1 MKNMTLGE
9 TFRKIHFMVDEFIL
23 EHQIQWDKMREEYKE
38 KSRQEYL
45 KIYPDSS
52 FEGHTLGRPL
62 SLQSYIGSDL
72 LIDFTFLA
80 LDAEKKEPFVREYWI
95 RSQGTQCIRNES
107 DVEANRN
114 VWSDIV
120 AKILVEFDGKEFTK
134 VAWFQDDDC
143 KLKNRFIVG
152 NEDEEIRAL
161 SWSALV
167 PKK

>member
-1 MKNMTLGE
+1 MTLGE
-9 TFRKIHFMVDEFIL
+9 TLYTIRRMVDEFIR
-23 EHQIQWDKMREEYKE
+23 EHQLKWDRIREEYKE

-80 LDAEKKEPFVREYWI
+80 LEAEKKEPFIREYWI
-95 RSQGTQCIRNES
+95 RSQGTQCIKSES

-120 AKILVEFDGKEFTK
+120 AKILVEFDGKEFTR
-134 VAWFQDDDC
+134 VAWFQDEDC
-143 KLKNRFIVG
+143 KLKNSFIKD

-167 PKK
+167 PRE

>member
-9 TFRKIHFMVDEFIL
+9 TFRKIRFMVDEFIL
-23 EHQIQWDKMREEYKE
+23 EHQIQWDKVREEYKE

-80 LDAEKKEPFVREYWI
+80 LDAEKKEPFIREYWI
-95 RSQGTQCIRNES
+95 RSQGTQCIKNES

-143 KLKNRFIVG
+143 KLKNHFIAD

>member
-1 MKNMTLGE
+1 MTLGE
-9 TFRKIHFMVDEFIL
+9 TLYTIHGMVDEFIR
-23 EHQIQWDKMREEYKE
+23 EHQLKWDRIREEYKE

-80 LDAEKKEPFVREYWI
+80 LEAEKKEPFIREYWI
-95 RSQGTQCIRNES
+95 RSQGTQCIKSES

-134 VAWFQDDDC
+134 VAWFQDEDC
-143 KLKNRFIVG
+143 KLKNSFIKD
-152 NEDEEIRAL
+152 NENEEIRAL
-161 SWSALV
+161 SWSALAS
-167 PKK
+167 KE

>member
-1 MKNMTLGE
+1 MTLGE
-9 TFRKIHFMVDEFIL
+9 TLYTIHGMVDEFIR
-23 EHQIQWDKMREEYKE
+23 EHQLKWDRIREEYKE

-80 LDAEKKEPFVREYWI
+80 LEAEKKEPFIREYWI
-95 RSQGTQCIRNES
+95 RSQGTQCIKSES

-134 VAWFQDDDC
+134 VAWFQDEGC
-143 KLKNRFIVG
+143 KLKNSFIKDDE
-152 NEDEEIRAL
+152 NEEIRAL
-161 SWSALV
+161 SWSALAS
-167 PKK
+167 KE

>member
-1 MKNMTLGE
+1 MTLGE
-9 TFRKIHFMVDEFIL
+9 TLYTIRRMVDEFIR
-23 EHQIQWDKMREEYKE
+23 EHQLKWDRIREEYKE

-80 LDAEKKEPFVREYWI
+80 LETEKKEPFIREYWI
-95 RSQGTQCIRNES
+95 RSQGTQCIKSES

-134 VAWFQDDDC
+134 VAWFQDEDC
-143 KLKNRFIVG
+143 KLKNSFIKDDE
-152 NEDEEIRAL
+152 NEEIRAL
-161 SWSALV
+161 SWSALAS
-167 PKK
+167 KE

>member
-1 MKNMTLGE
+1 MTLGE
-9 TFRKIHFMVDEFIL
+9 TLYTTREMVDEFIR

-45 KIYPDSS
+45 KIYPNSS
-52 FEGHTLGRPL
+52 FEGHTLGRSL

-72 LIDFTFLA
+72 LIDFTYLA
-80 LDAEKKEPFVREYWI
+80 LEVEKKEPFIREYWI
-95 RSQGTQCIRNES
+95 RSQGTQCIKSES

-134 VAWFQDDDC
+134 VAWFQDKDC
-143 KLKNRFIVG
+143 KLENSFIKD
-152 NEDEEIRAL
+152 NENEEIRAL
-161 SWSALV
+161 SWSALAS
-167 PKK
+167 KE

>member
-1 MKNMTLGE
+1 MTLGE
-9 TFRKIHFMVDEFIL
+9 TLYTIRRMVDEFNR
-23 EHQIQWDKMREEYKE
+23 EHQLKWDKIREEYKE

-72 LIDFTFLA
+72 LIDFAFLA

-95 RSQGTQCIRNES
+95 RSQGTQCIKNES
-107 DVEANRN
+107 DVEANRG

-120 AKILVEFDGKEFTK
+120 AKILVEFDGKEFTR
-134 VAWFQDDDC
+134 VAWFQDEDC
-143 KLKNRFIVG
+143 KLRNSFIKD

-161 SWSALV
+161 SWSPLV
-167 PKK
+167 PRE

>member
-1 MKNMTLGE
+1 MTLGE
-9 TFRKIHFMVDEFIL
+9 TLYTIRRMVDEFNR
-23 EHQIQWDKMREEYKE
+23 EHQIQWDKIREEYKE

-72 LIDFTFLA
+72 LIDFAFLA
-80 LDAEKKEPFVREYWI
+80 LEAEKKEPFIREYWI
-95 RSQGTQCIRNES
+95 RSQGTQCIKNES

-134 VAWFQDDDC
+134 VAWFQDEDC
-143 KLKNRFIVG
+143 KLKNSFIKDDE
-152 NEDEEIRAL
+152 NEEIRAL
-161 SWSALV
+161 SWSALAS
-167 PKK
+167 KE

>member
-1 MKNMTLGE
+1 MTLGE
-9 TFRKIHFMVDEFIL
+9 TLHTIRRMVDEFIR
-23 EHQIQWDKMREEYKE
+23 EHQIKWDKVREEYKE

-80 LDAEKKEPFVREYWI
+80 LEVEKKEPFIREYWI
-95 RSQGTQCIRNES
+95 RSQGTQCIKNEK
-107 DVEANRN
+107 DVKANRS
-114 VWSDIV
+114 VWNDTV
-120 AKILVEFDGKEFTK
+120 AKILVEFDGEKFTK

-143 KLKNRFIVG
+143 KMKNSFIKG

>member
-1 MKNMTLGE
+1 MTLGE
-9 TFRKIHFMVDEFIL
+9 TLYTIRRMVDEFIR
-23 EHQIQWDKMREEYKE
+23 EHQLKWDRIREEYKE
-38 KSRQEYL
+38 KSRHEYL
-45 KIYPDSS
+45 NIYPDSS

-80 LDAEKKEPFVREYWI
+80 LEAEKKEPFIREYWI
-95 RSQGTQCIRNES
+95 RSQGTQCIKSES

-134 VAWFQDDDC
+134 VAWFQDEDC
-143 KLKNRFIVG
+143 KLKNSFIKDDE
-152 NEDEEIRAL
+152 NEEIRAL
-161 SWSALV
+161 SWSALAS
-167 PKK
+167 KE

>member
-1 MKNMTLGE
+1 MTLGE
-9 TFRKIHFMVDEFIL
+9 TLFTIHRMVDEFIR
-23 EHQIQWDKMREEYKE
+23 EHQIQWDKVREEYKE

-95 RSQGTQCIRNES
+95 RSQGTQCIKNES

-143 KLKNRFIVG
+143 KLKNHFIAD

>member
-1 MKNMTLGE
+1 MTLGE
-9 TFRKIHFMVDEFIL
+9 TLYTIRRMVDEFIR

-52 FEGHTLGRPL
+52 FEGHTLGRSL

-72 LIDFTFLA
+72 LIDFTYLA
-80 LDAEKKEPFVREYWI
+80 LEVEKKEPFIREYWI
-95 RSQGTQCIRNES
+95 RSQGTQCIKSES

-134 VAWFQDDDC
+134 VAWFQDKDC
-143 KLKNRFIVG
+143 KLENSFIKD
-152 NEDEEIRAL
+152 NENEEIRAL
-161 SWSALV
+161 SWSALAS
-167 PKK
+167 KE

>member
-1 MKNMTLGE
+1 MTLGE
-9 TFRKIHFMVDEFIL
+9 TLYTIRRMVDEFNR
-23 EHQIQWDKMREEYKE
+23 EHQIQWDKIREEYKE

-52 FEGHTLGRPL
+52 FEGLPLGRPL

-72 LIDFTFLA
+72 LIDFAFLA
-80 LDAEKKEPFVREYWI
+80 LEAEKKEPFVREYWI
-95 RSQGTQCIRNES
+95 RSQGTQCIKNES

-120 AKILVEFDGKEFTK
+120 AKILVEFDGKEFTR
-134 VAWFQDDDC
+134 VAWFQDEDC
-143 KLKNRFIVG
+143 KLKNSFIKD

-167 PKK
+167 PRE

>member
-1 MKNMTLGE
+1 MTLGE
-9 TFRKIHFMVDEFIL
+9 TFHKIRLMVDEFIREHHL
-23 EHQIQWDKMREEYKE
+23 EWDRMRDEYKE

-45 KIYPDSS
+45 KIYPESS

-80 LDAEKKEPFVREYWI
+80 LEVEKKEPFIREYWI
-95 RSQGTQCIRNES
+95 RSQGTQCIKNEK
-107 DVEANRN
+107 DVKENRR

-134 VAWFQDDDC
+134 VAWFQDEDC
-143 KLKNRFIVG
+143 KLKNSLIKG
-152 NEDEEIRAL
+152 DEDEETRAL

>member
-1 MKNMTLGE
+1 MTLGE
-9 TFRKIHFMVDEFIL
+9 TLHTILGMVDEFIS
-23 EHQIQWDKMREEYKE
+23 EHHLKWDRIREEYKE

-45 KIYPDSS
+45 KFHPESS
-52 FEGHTLGRPL
+52 FEGHTLGRSL

-80 LDAEKKEPFVREYWI
+80 LKVEKKEPFIHEYWI
-95 RSQGTQCIRNES
+95 RSQGTQCIKNEN
-107 DVEANRN
+107 DVEANRS

-120 AKILVEFDGKEFTK
+120 AKILVEFDGEEFTK
-134 VAWFQDDDC
+134 VAWFQDEDC
-143 KLKNRFIVG
+143 KLKNCLIKG

-167 PKK
+167 PKE

>member
-1 MKNMTLGE
+1 MTLGE
-9 TFRKIHFMVDEFIL
+9 TLYTIRRMVDEFIR
-23 EHQIQWDKMREEYKE
+23 EHQIQWDRVREEYKE

-72 LIDFTFLA
+72 LIDFTYLA
-80 LDAEKKEPFVREYWI
+80 LEVEKKEPFIREYWI
-95 RSQGTQCIRNES
+95 RSQGTQCIKSES

-120 AKILVEFDGKEFTK
+120 AKSLVEFDGKEFTK
-134 VAWFQDDDC
+134 VAWFQDEDC
-143 KLKNRFIVG
+143 KLKNSFIKD
-152 NEDEEIRAL
+152 NENKEIRAL
-161 SWSALV
+161 SWSALAS
-167 PKK
+167 KE

>member
-1 MKNMTLGE
+1 MTLGE
-9 TFRKIHFMVDEFIL
+9 TLYTIRRMVDEFIR
-23 EHQIQWDKMREEYKE
+23 EHQLKWDRIREEYKE

-72 LIDFTFLA
+72 LIDFAFLA
-80 LDAEKKEPFVREYWI
+80 LEAEKKEPFIREYWI
-95 RSQGTQCIRNES
+95 RSQGTQCIKNES

-134 VAWFQDDDC
+134 VAWFQDKDC
-143 KLKNRFIVG
+143 KLENSFIKD
-152 NEDEEIRAL
+152 NENEEIRAL
-161 SWSALV
+161 SWSALAS
-167 PKK
+167 KE

>member
-1 MKNMTLGE
+1 MTLGE
-9 TFRKIHFMVDEFIL
+9 TLYTIRRMVDEFNR
-23 EHQIQWDKMREEYKE
+23 EHQIQWDKIREEYKE

-52 FEGHTLGRPL
+52 FEGFPLGRPL

-72 LIDFTFLA
+72 LIDFTYLA
-80 LDAEKKEPFVREYWI
+80 LEAEKKEPFIREYWI
-95 RSQGTQCIRNES
+95 RSQGTQCIKNES

-134 VAWFQDDDC
+134 VAWFQDEDC
-143 KLKNRFIVG
+143 KLKNSFIKD

-167 PKK
+167 PRE

>member
-1 MKNMTLGE
+1 MTLGE
-9 TFRKIHFMVDEFIL
+9 TLHTIRGMVSAFIC
-23 EHQIQWDKMREEYKE
+23 EHQIQWDKVREEYKE

>member
-1 MKNMTLGE
+1 MTLGE
-9 TFRKIHFMVDEFIL
+9 TLHTIHRMVGEFIS
-23 EHQIQWDKMREEYKE
+23 EHQIKWDKVREEYKE

-80 LDAEKKEPFVREYWI
+80 LEVEKKEPFIREYWI
-95 RSQGTQCIRNES
+95 RSQGVQCIKNKS
-107 DVEANRN
+107 DVEANRS

-120 AKILVEFDGKEFTK
+120 AKILVEFDGEKFTK

-143 KLKNRFIVG
+143 KLKNSFIKG

>member
-1 MKNMTLGE
+1 MTLGE
-9 TFRKIHFMVDEFIL
+9 TLYTIHGMVDEFIR
-23 EHQIQWDKMREEYKE
+23 EHQLKWDRIREEYKE

-80 LDAEKKEPFVREYWI
+80 LEAEKKEPFIREYWI
-95 RSQGTQCIRNES
+95 RSQGVQCIKNKS

-134 VAWFQDDDC
+134 VAWFQDEDC
-143 KLKNRFIVG
+143 KLKNSFIKDDE
-152 NEDEEIRAL
+152 NEEIRAL
-161 SWSALV
+161 SWSALAS
-167 PKK
+167 KE

>member
-1 MKNMTLGE
+1 MTLGE
-9 TFRKIHFMVDEFIL
+9 TLYTIRRMVDEFIR
-23 EHQIQWDKMREEYKE
+23 EHQLKWDKIREEYKE

-72 LIDFTFLA
+72 LIDFAFLA
-80 LDAEKKEPFVREYWI
+80 LEAEKKEPFIREYWI
-95 RSQGTQCIRNES
+95 RSQGTQCIKSES

-134 VAWFQDDDC
+134 VAWFQDKDC
-143 KLKNRFIVG
+143 KLENSFIKG
-152 NEDEEIRAL
+152 DEDKEIKAL
-161 SWSALV
+161 SWSSLAS
-167 PKK
+167 KE

>member
-1 MKNMTLGE
+1 MTLGE
-9 TFRKIHFMVDEFIL
+9 TLYTIRRMVDEFIR
-23 EHQIQWDKMREEYKE
+23 EHQLKWDRIREEYKE

-52 FEGHTLGRPL
+52 FEGHTLGGHL

-80 LDAEKKEPFVREYWI
+80 LEAEKKEPFIREYWI
-95 RSQGTQCIRNES
+95 RSQGTQCIKSES

-134 VAWFQDDDC
+134 VAWFQDEDC
-143 KLKNRFIVG
+143 KLKNSFIKD
-152 NEDEEIRAL
+152 NENEEIRAL
-161 SWSALV
+161 SWSALAS
-167 PKK
+167 KE

>member
-1 MKNMTLGE
+1 MTLGE
-9 TFRKIHFMVDEFIL
+9 TLYIIHGMVDEFIR
-23 EHQIQWDKMREEYKE
+23 EHQLKWEKVRGEYKE

-45 KIYPDSS
+45 KIYPNSS

-80 LDAEKKEPFVREYWI
+80 LEAEKKEPFIREYWI
-95 RSQGTQCIRNES
+95 RSQGTQCIKSES

-134 VAWFQDDDC
+134 VAWFQDEDC
-143 KLKNRFIVG
+143 KLKNSFIKDDE
-152 NEDEEIRAL
+152 NEEIRVL
-161 SWSALV
+161 SWSALAS
-167 PKK
+167 KE

>member
-1 MKNMTLGE
+1 
-9 TFRKIHFMVDEFIL
+9 MVDEFIL
-23 EHQIQWDKMREEYKE
+23 EHQIQWDKVREEYKE

-80 LDAEKKEPFVREYWI
+80 LDAEKKEPFIREYWI
-95 RSQGTQCIRNES
+95 RSQGTQCIKNES

-143 KLKNRFIVG
+143 KLKNHFIAD

>member
-1 MKNMTLGE
+1 MTLGE
-9 TFRKIHFMVDEFIL
+9 TLYTIRRMVDEFNR
-23 EHQIQWDKMREEYKE
+23 EHQIQWDKIREEYKE

-80 LDAEKKEPFVREYWI
+80 LDAEKKEPFIREYWI
-95 RSQGTQCIRNES
+95 RSQGTQCIKSES

-143 KLKNRFIVG
+143 KLKNHFIAD
-152 NEDEEIRAL
+152 NENEEIRAL
-161 SWSALV
+161 SWSALAS
-167 PKK
+167 KE

>member
-1 MKNMTLGE
+1 MTLGE
-9 TFRKIHFMVDEFIL
+9 TLYTIRRMVDEFNR
-23 EHQIQWDKMREEYKE
+23 EHQLKWDKIREEYKE

-72 LIDFTFLA
+72 LIDFAFLA

-95 RSQGTQCIRNES
+95 RSQGTQCIKNEK
-107 DVEANRN
+107 DVKDNRR

-134 VAWFQDDDC
+134 VAWFQDEDC
-143 KLKNRFIVG
+143 KLKNHFIKD
-152 NEDEEIRAL
+152 NEDEETRAL

-167 PKK
+167 SKE

>member
-1 MKNMTLGE
+1 MTLGE
-9 TFRKIHFMVDEFIL
+9 TLYTIRRMVDEFIR
-23 EHQIQWDKMREEYKE
+23 EHQLKWDKIREEYKE

-45 KIYPDSS
+45 KIYPNSS

-72 LIDFTFLA
+72 LIDFAFLA
-80 LDAEKKEPFVREYWI
+80 LEAEKKEPFIREYWI
-95 RSQGTQCIRNES
+95 RSQGTQCIKSES

-120 AKILVEFDGKEFTK
+120 AKILVEFDGKEFTR
-134 VAWFQDDDC
+134 VAWFQDEDC
-143 KLKNRFIVG
+143 KLKNSFIKD

-167 PKK
+167 PRE

>member
-1 MKNMTLGE
+1 MTLGE
-9 TFRKIHFMVDEFIL
+9 TLHTIRGMVSEFIN
-23 EHQIQWDKMREEYKE
+23 EHQIKWDKVREEYKE

-95 RSQGTQCIRNES
+95 RSQGTQCIKSES
-107 DVEANRN
+107 DVEANRS

-120 AKILVEFDGKEFTK
+120 AKILVEFDGKEFTR
-134 VAWFQDDDC
+134 VAWFQDEDC
-143 KLKNRFIVG
+143 KLKNSFIKD

-167 PKK
+167 PRE

>member
-1 MKNMTLGE
+1 MTLGE
-9 TFRKIHFMVDEFIL
+9 TLYTIRRMVDEFIR
-23 EHQIQWDKMREEYKE
+23 EHQLKWDRIREEYKE

-80 LDAEKKEPFVREYWI
+80 LEAEKKEPFIHEYWI
-95 RSQGTQCIRNES
+95 RSQGTQCIKNEN

-134 VAWFQDDDC
+134 VAWFQDEDC
-143 KLKNRFIVG
+143 KLKNSFIKD
-152 NEDEEIRAL
+152 NENEEIRAL
-161 SWSALV
+161 SWSALAS
-167 PKK
+167 KE

>member
-1 MKNMTLGE
+1 MTLGE
-9 TFRKIHFMVDEFIL
+9 TLYTIHGMVDEFIR
-23 EHQIQWDKMREEYKE
+23 EHQLKWDRIREEYKE

-80 LDAEKKEPFVREYWI
+80 LEAEKKEPFIREYWI
-95 RSQGTQCIRNES
+95 RSQGTQCIKNES

-134 VAWFQDDDC
+134 VAWFQDEDC
-143 KLKNRFIVG
+143 KLKNSFIKDDE
-152 NEDEEIRAL
+152 NEEIRAL
-161 SWSALV
+161 SWSALAS
-167 PKK
+167 KE

>member
-1 MKNMTLGE
+1 MTLGE
-9 TFRKIHFMVDEFIL
+9 TLYTIRRMVDEFNR
-23 EHQIQWDKMREEYKE
+23 EHQLKWDKIREEYKE

-80 LDAEKKEPFVREYWI
+80 LEAEKKEPFIREYWI
-95 RSQGTQCIRNES
+95 RSQGTQCIKSES

-134 VAWFQDDDC
+134 VAWFQDKDC
-143 KLKNRFIVG
+143 KLENSFIKDDE
-152 NEDEEIRAL
+152 NEEIRAL
-161 SWSALV
+161 SWSALAS
-167 PKK
+167 KE

>member
-1 MKNMTLGE
+1 MTLGE
-9 TFRKIHFMVDEFIL
+9 TLYTIRRMVDEFNR
-23 EHQIQWDKMREEYKE
+23 EHQLKWDKIREEYKE

-80 LDAEKKEPFVREYWI
+80 LEAEKKEPFIREYWI
-95 RSQGTQCIRNES
+95 RSQGTQCIKSES

-134 VAWFQDDDC
+134 VAWFQDEDC
-143 KLKNRFIVG
+143 KLKNSFIKDDE
-152 NEDEEIRAL
+152 NEEIRAL
-161 SWSALV
+161 SWSALAS
-167 PKK
+167 KE

>member
-1 MKNMTLGE
+1 MTLGE
-9 TFRKIHFMVDEFIL
+9 TLHTIRGMVSAFIC
-23 EHQIQWDKMREEYKE
+23 EHQIQWDKVREEYKE

-52 FEGHTLGRPL
+52 FEGHMLGRPL

-80 LDAEKKEPFVREYWI
+80 LEVEKKEPFIREYWI
-95 RSQGTQCIRNES
+95 RSQGTQCIKSES

-134 VAWFQDDDC
+134 VAWFQDEDC
-143 KLKNRFIVG
+143 KLKNSFIKG
-152 NEDEEIRAL
+152 DEDEETRAL

>member
-1 MKNMTLGE
+1 MTLGE
-9 TFRKIHFMVDEFIL
+9 TLYTIRRMVDEFNR
-23 EHQIQWDKMREEYKE
+23 EHQLKWDKIREEYKE

-80 LDAEKKEPFVREYWI
+80 LEAEKKEPFIREYWI
-95 RSQGTQCIRNES
+95 RSQGTQCIKNES

-143 KLKNRFIVG
+143 KLKNHFIAD

-161 SWSALV
+161 SWSALAS
-167 PKK
+167 KE

>member
-1 MKNMTLGE
+1 MTLGE
-9 TFRKIHFMVDEFIL
+9 TLYTIHGMVDEFIR
-23 EHQIQWDKMREEYKE
+23 EHQLKWDRIREEYKE

-80 LDAEKKEPFVREYWI
+80 LEAEKKEPFIREYWI
-95 RSQGTQCIRNES
+95 RSQGTQCIKNES
-107 DVEANRN
+107 DVNANRS

-134 VAWFQDDDC
+134 VAWFQDEDC
-143 KLKNRFIVG
+143 KLKNSFIKD
-152 NEDEEIRAL
+152 NENEEIRAL
-161 SWSALV
+161 SWSALAS
-167 PKK
+167 KE